1 MIEWICSIKYIAAFF
16 ADFFPIIEVFLF
28 AVYTIFLNY
37 VAPMGIA
44 SFAVDVIAGV
54 IAYIIVVNGVL
65 IIFKV
70 TNPYTL
76 PIELVVAF
84 KANVIARAI
93 LSLSFFCV
101 SKKAYRFFVTPTKR
115 CFRECCNSPF
125 FVVENIDGVRCI
137 TFAEGSFRCVLPV
150 LNAFSDLFV
159 FFRWSC

>member
-1 MIEWICSIKYIAAFF
+1 
-16 ADFFPIIEVFLF
+16 
-28 AVYTIFLNY
+28 
-37 VAPMGIA
+37 MGIA
-44 SFAVDVIAGV
+44 CFAVGVIAGV
-54 IAYIIVVNGVL
+54 IAYIIVVNGVH

-76 PIELVVAF
+76 PIELVRAF

-137 TFAEGSFRCVLPV
+137 TFADGALSCVLPIF
-150 LNAFSDLFV
+150 NV
-159 FFRWSC
+159 FCERFGFFAGTA